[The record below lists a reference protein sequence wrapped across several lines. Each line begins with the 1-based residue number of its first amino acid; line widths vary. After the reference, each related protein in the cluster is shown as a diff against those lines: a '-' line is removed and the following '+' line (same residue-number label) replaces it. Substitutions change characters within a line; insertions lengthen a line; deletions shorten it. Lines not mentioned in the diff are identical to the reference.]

1 MTDYPTPRTGVLPL
15 TPRAPIPAG
24 ETPAVA
30 IELDAG
36 DAGNQAADAGAGLG
50 DRHPLVRRL
59 APAAGGARLFD
70 TFLAGFPASTAA
82 VYRQRIQA
90 FAAFLGVDPAALA
103 ALLVARGPAATSL
116 ALREFAATLRARVVS
131 AAHDGQ
137 STGAAARTLAP
148 ATRNGYLNAVRA
160 FLRFLQRT
168 QLIAWQAHVAL
179 EPTTAYRDTAGPGVP
194 AIARVLRVADAARD
208 PRVAARDVAL
218 VSLYAD
224 WALRASEPLGLTLGD
239 VEGDARGRPVAV
251 WVQGKG
257 RADRERFALP
267 SATADALARWLAVR
281 ATLADHRAPPSDGRG
296 PEPSGHSARRS
307 SDARPLFVALD
318 PAVGRRRAAL
328 GGTPAVAPLSRRAV
342 NYLIARLGARA
353 GLARLTPHMLR
364 HTAITAVLD
373 AGASIREAQRF
384 SRHRDPRVLLRYDD
398 NREDLGGRRAAEL
411 SARYRTAL
419 DDA

>member
-1 MTDYPTPRTGVLPL
+1 MPEPTALVHPPAPSAAGARTGSRTHRPDR
-15 TPRAPIPAG
+15 RADPGSDP
-24 ETPAVA
+24 
-30 IELDAG
+30 
-36 DAGNQAADAGAGLG
+36 GAGLG
-50 DRHPLVRRL
+50 DTHPLVQRL

-82 VYRQRIQA
+82 VYRQRIRA

-116 ALREFAATLRARVVS
+116 ALREFAATLRARVVP
-131 AAHDGQ
+131 AANDGQ
-137 STGAAARTLAP
+137 VAGGTARTLAP

-168 QLIAWQAHVAL
+168 HLITWQAHVAL

-194 AIARVLRVADAARD
+194 AIARVLRVARNARD
-208 PRVAARDVAL
+208 PRVAARDLAL
-218 VSLYAD
+218 VRLYAD

-239 VEGDARGRPVAV
+239 VEGDARGQPVAV

-267 SATADALARWLAVR
+267 PATAEALAAWLAVR
-281 ATLADHRAPPSDGRG
+281 STLADDASMGDRTAG
-296 PEPSGHSARRS
+296 PIGHGRRS
-307 SDARPLFVALD
+307 AADARPLFVALD

-328 GGTPAVAPLSRRAV
+328 GSSPIVAPLSRRAV
-342 NYLIARLGARA
+342 NYLVARLGRRA

-411 SARYRTAL
+411 SARYREVAL
-419 DDA
+419 GDA